1 MSHVEENILEIISK
15 LEKEKS
21 ALLDQKEQLQSR
33 ARIANKRSQDIQ
45 SRIQEMSAYKAEK
58 ESDLVLVKA
67 RVDTR
72 QGHFDD
78 LKVKISQCRADIQR
92 NQEALTLQSDRQ
104 FELIGNLEEAVLGLS
119 EKFSSNCAININT
132 PTGFNEEM
140 EALGQ
145 QIKVRHRAPVFL
157 FLNSTVRPLRRSTL
171 S

>member
-21 ALLDQKEQLQSR
+21 ALLDQKEQLQ
-33 ARIANKRSQDIQ
+33 A
-45 SRIQEMSAYKAEK
+45 
-58 ESDLVLVKA
+58 
-67 RVDTR
+67 
-72 QGHFDD
+72 HFDD
-78 LKVKISQCRADIQR
+78 LKVKISQCRADIHSYLLV
-92 NQEALTLQSDRQ
+92 ALTIQSDRQ
-104 FELIGNLEEAVLGLS
+104 FELIGNLEEVVLGLS

>member
-1 MSHVEENILEIISK
+1 MSHEEENILEIISK

-21 ALLDQKEQLQSR
+21 ALLDQKEQLQFR
-33 ARIANKRSQDIQ
+33 ARIANKRRQDIQ
-45 SRIQEMSAYKAEK
+45 SRIEEMSAYKAEK

-78 LKVKISQCRADIQR
+78 LKAKISQCRADIQT

-119 EKFSSNCAININT
+119 EKFSSNCTININT

-145 QIKVRHRAPVFL
+145 RIEVRHLAPVF
-157 FLNSTVRPLRRSTL
+157 
-171 S
+171 